1 MAGSRPPSSLEDRAA
16 VHSSEGGDK
25 VVAFPP
31 CCPSSYWPRGLG
43 LRPRHSSGAVSPQ
56 YPDCPWEQRVQS
68 GGLPFC
74 CTFLPMFVTTYP
86 FDGSALVTIVA
97 FVTGASSAA
106 AADNGHL
113 AAVVG
118 VVLLVL
124 EARGGV
130 VFSIFWANG

>member
-1 MAGSRPPSSLEDRAA
+1 
-16 VHSSEGGDK
+16 
-25 VVAFPP
+25 
-31 CCPSSYWPRGLG
+31 
-43 LRPRHSSGAVSPQ
+43 
-56 YPDCPWEQRVQS
+56 
-68 GGLPFC
+68 
-74 CTFLPMFVTTYP
+74 MFVTTYP

-113 AAVVG
+113 AEVVG

-124 EARGGV
+124 EARVGV